1 MKKTIKVPTTKVKK
15 TKALQVATN
24 PKEDFQNRLSKLKGG
39 QILDVDLSTVADS
52 EYAEYGV
59 AVIED
64 RAIFSGI
71 DGLKP
76 VARRSLYAIH
86 ELGLHS
92 SAKADKSAKAVGAT
106 LGNYHPH
113 GDSACL
119 HGETVVPLVDGS
131 SKTIAELAKLGGE
144 HRVLVHHE
152 GIVKVA
158 TAHSFRKTKTVKS
171 YLQII
176 VSSGESVS
184 CTEDH
189 KILTFNGWVE
199 AGNLKIGDAIVGGT
213 LFYSQDPHFS
223 TNLGYNVKISQFNK
237 LSPLGYTTK
246 PQSFDYRF
254 PAQLH
259 NSVVAVRK
267 VKEEVDVFDFTVPEY
282 ENMFVFS
289 SDGQNTGNMM
299 VVHNCYDAIVTA
311 ASRQNVA
318 MIKGEGNFGTMTE
331 GPAAMRY
338 TNLKLSKYSDA
349 VFFDKFYT
357 PVIEYVPN
365 YDGSRKEPLVLPALL
380 PNAIINGNFGIAP
393 GVNTR
398 SPMFKLDSV
407 ISLIEKVINNGCK
420 CTPEMCLETL
430 KFTAYGGGVAKIT
443 KDNKAEV
450 LNFFKTGKGKINFAS
465 THTPVDKNNSI
476 RFNLFAP
483 ISDME
488 KVMTKIE
495 DLKGVQSTRDDSDE
509 NDPFKTAFVVNFVK
523 SLKGDALDKVVAQV
537 NAIMSSGYNYD
548 VKVTDRYIRPNG
560 QAAAKLRSTTIPQ
573 IVEDW
578 LKYRI
583 KIEKSA
589 CEHWVSEYSEKIA
602 FLNLMRLAISKLD
615 IIIKHLKNKK
625 LDDKKLKSAI
635 AKDLKISEDEADC
648 ILSRNLRQLRHLEDA
663 KLQQQVLELKDS
675 IDALNIRIK
684 KPRAYILKHVKKI
697 SKSL

>member
-1 MKKTIKVPTTKVKK
+1 MREPSSFGKKEYHQFYCNNVNAIAHMGMLGLKRGDSYDREIPNWIWKQNKSTIAAFLSALFEADGSVMSCATARGTTPIYYHSVS
-15 TKALQVATN
+15 TKLMD
-24 PKEDFQNRLSKLKGG
+24 ELRLILRVRFGIFAG
-39 QILDVDLSTVADS
+39 AILDDRFIISGNTNVQAFIDTIGFRSEAKKEKVFVVNTGKSNRDS
-52 EYAEYGV
+52 IPY
-59 AVIED
+59 
-64 RAIFSGI
+64 
-71 DGLKP
+71 
-76 VARRSLYAIH
+76 
-86 ELGLHS
+86 
-92 SAKADKSAKAVGAT
+92 ADK
-106 LGNYHPH
+106 LGFSRDYFH
-113 GDSACL
+113 A
-119 HGETVVPLVDGS
+119 
-131 SKTIAELAKLGGE
+131 
-144 HRVLVHHE
+144 RV
-152 GIVKVA
+152 
-158 TAHSFRKTKTVKS
+158 
-171 YLQII
+171 
-176 VSSGESVS
+176 ESVEEDG
-184 CTEDH
+184 TEWVYDVCVP
-189 KILTFNGWVE
+189 NG
-199 AGNLKIGDAIVGGT
+199 N
-213 LFYSQDPHFS
+213 
-223 TNLGYNVKISQFNK
+223 
-237 LSPLGYTTK
+237 
-246 PQSFDYRF
+246 SFTANGF
-254 PAQLH
+254 
-259 NSVVAVRK
+259 
-267 VKEEVDVFDFTVPEY
+267 
-282 ENMFVFS
+282 
-289 SDGQNTGNMM
+289 
-299 VVHNCYDAIVTA
+299 VVHN
-311 ASRQNVA
+311 
-318 MIKGEGNFGTMTE
+318 
-331 GPAAMRY
+331 

-407 ISLIEKVINNGCK
+407 ISLIEKVIANGCK

-450 LNFFKTGKGKINFAS
+450 LNFFKTGKGKINFVS

-509 NDPFKTAFVVNFVK
+509 NDPFKTAFVVIFVK

-583 KIEKSA
+583 SIEKSA
-589 CEHWVSEYSEKIA
+589 CEHWVAEYSDKIA

-625 LDDKKLKSAI
+625 LDDKKLKAAI
-635 AKDLKISEDEADC
+635 AKDLKISEDDADC

-663 KLQQQVLELKDS
+663 KLQQQISELKDEIKS
-675 IDALNIRIK
+675 LNLRIK
-684 KPRAYILKHVKKI
+684 KPRAFILKHVKKI